1 MYNNIKLTISEKR
14 KNDIKNNLL
23 AKIIFSYKNLTK
35 SEREILKKLNTDYMT
50 VYYAIYNKINSEVEA
65 QNNMAW
71 IKRAYCFLNDELK
84 SWKKLEHEWTEIHN
98 KNLIS
103 IRKNLELS
111 GDEILNEDQITKE
124 EYEDLMYLQEQIDM
138 CDKSIEH
145 IKGLFI
151 SLNNKLIECCKY
163 IENISFDNFCS
174 LIGINRVTALKN
186 LKDDFDYTKDD
197 YFPYYY
203 SLLWWGIEDAREEDG
218 WKSNRN
224 GMPYFYLCTEA
235 FIFELDRNK
244 EVKKKV
250 DDYLIYDMGL
260 GSSMVTL
267 KTNQNGEQSIEKYYP
282 PLKAVK

>member
-1 MYNNIKLTISEKR
+1 MYNNIKLIISEKT
-14 KNDIKNNLL
+14 KNNIKDNLL

-35 SEREILKKLNTDYMT
+35 AEREILQELNPEYMAA
-50 VYYAIYNKINSEVEA
+50 YYTIYNKINSEVEA
-65 QNNMAW
+65 QNSIAW
-71 IKRAYCFLNDELK
+71 IKRVYCFLWHELK
-84 SWKKLEHEWTEIHN
+84 GWKKLEHEWTEIHN

-124 EYEDLMYLQEQIDM
+124 EYENLMYLQEQIDM
-138 CDKSIEH
+138 CVKNIEH

-244 EVKKKV
+244 EAKKKV

-282 PLKAVK
+282 PLKAIK

>member
-1 MYNNIKLTISEKR
+1 MYNKLKISISKVNKESLK
-14 KNDIKNNLL
+14 DNLY
-23 AKIIFSYKNLTK
+23 AKIIFANKGLDKDS
-35 SEREILKKLNTDYMT
+35 REVLSKVNPEYITA
-50 VYYAIYNKINSEVEA
+50 YYTIYNKINSEVDA
-65 QNNMAW
+65 QNNIAW
-71 IKRAYCFLNDELK
+71 IKRTYCFLWHELK
-84 SWKKLEHEWTEIHN
+84 GWKKLKREWTEIHN
-98 KNLIS
+98 KNLIT
-103 IRKNLELS
+103 IRKDLELL

-124 EYEDLMYLQEQIDM
+124 EYEDLMYLHEQINM

-186 LKDDFDYTKDD
+186 LKDDFDYTKDG

-203 SLLWWGIEDAREEDG
+203 SLLWWGIEDAREEDD

-282 PLKAVK
+282 PLKAIK

>member
-1 MYNNIKLTISEKR
+1 MYNNIKLIISEKT
-14 KNDIKNNLL
+14 KNNIKNNLF

-35 SEREILKKLNTDYMT
+35 SEREILKKLNPDYMT
-50 VYYAIYNKINSEVEA
+50 AYYAIYNKINSEVEA
-65 QNNMAW
+65 QNNIAW

-84 SWKKLEHEWTEIHN
+84 SWKKLKYEWTEIHN

-138 CDKSIEH
+138 CDESIEH

-163 IENISFDNFCS
+163 IDNISFDNFCS

-186 LKDDFDYTKDD
+186 LKDDFDYTKDG

-218 WKSNRN
+218 WKSNKN

-244 EVKKKV
+244 EAKKKV

-282 PLKAVK
+282 PLKAIK

>member
-1 MYNNIKLTISEKR
+1 MYNKLKISIPKANKESLK
-14 KNDIKNNLL
+14 DNLY
-23 AKIIFSYKNLTK
+23 AKIIFTNKGLDKDS
-35 SEREILKKLNTDYMT
+35 REVLSKVNPEYITA
-50 VYYAIYNKINSEVEA
+50 YYAIYNKINSEVEA

-71 IKRAYCFLNDELK
+71 IKRAYCFLNYELK
-84 SWKKLEHEWTEIHN
+84 AWKKLKYEWTEIHN

-103 IRKNLELS
+103 IRKNLEIL

-186 LKDDFDYTKDD
+186 IEDDSDYMKDG

-218 WKSNRN
+218 WKGNRN

-282 PLKAVK
+282 PLKAIK

>member
-1 MYNNIKLTISEKR
+1 MYNNIKLTISEKT
-14 KNDIKNNLL
+14 KNHIKNNLF

-35 SEREILKKLNTDYMT
+35 AEREILQELNPEYMAA
-50 VYYAIYNKINSEVEA
+50 YYTIYNKINSEVEA
-65 QNNMAW
+65 QNSIAW
-71 IKRAYCFLNDELK
+71 IKRVYCFLWHELK
-84 SWKKLEHEWTEIHN
+84 GWKKLKREWTEIHN
-98 KNLIS
+98 KNLIT
-103 IRKNLELS
+103 IRKDLELS

-124 EYEDLMYLQEQIDM
+124 EYENLMYLQEQIDM

-186 LKDDFDYTKDD
+186 IEDDSDYIKDG

-203 SLLWWGIEDAREEDG
+203 SLLWWGIEDAREEDS

-244 EVKKKV
+244 EAKKKV

-282 PLKAVK
+282 PLKAIK